1 MSVDYRSMGLTDG
14 EWKKIVNELGRE
26 PNLTETGIISV
37 MWSEHCSYK
46 NSRKHLKRFPT
57 KGSAI
62 LQGPGENAGVVDI
75 GDDMAATF
83 KVESHNH
90 PSAVEP
96 YEGAATGVG
105 GILRDIFTM
114 GARPIAS
121 FDSLRFGDL
130 SKPENRHI
138 AQGVVSG
145 IAGYG
150 NCIGVPTVGG
160 EFFSDSAF
168 DENPLVNVCAL
179 GIMKKD
185 ALRKA
190 IAGGPGNHVY
200 IVGSSTGRDGIHG
213 ATFASDELS
222 DERVEDRASVQAG
235 DPFAEKMLLEA
246 CLELYQHDYIV
257 GIQDMGAAGITCSTF
272 EMSEKGQCGMD
283 VELDRIPQREPD
295 MSPYEIMLSESQE
308 RMLMV
313 VKQGFEDEVEAIF
326 NKWDVHVERVG
337 EVIPEKE
344 VIIRKSEKIVA
355 RLPVD
360 FVVNGFPVY
369 DREYVRP
376 KYLDNID
383 LDINNIP
390 EKNIEDSFKTLL
402 ASPNICSKKSVFRQ
416 YDHQVQLNTLVK
428 PGEGDA
434 AVLRLKDS
442 KKALSFSIDCNSRH
456 CFIDPYLGAKEA
468 VFEAARN
475 LVMTGAKPIAATDG
489 LNFGNPMDK
498 EVYWQFV
505 KCVDGIIDA
514 CNSLETPITGGNV
527 SFYNQSG
534 DKAVYPTPV
543 IGMLGLIEDRENTRK
558 MAFKKGNLIGMLGKP
573 VENLGGSEFLKAIH
587 NKVNGPIYD
596 FDSESEL
603 LLNSFILQNIEHIDS
618 LHDVADGGLVSAIYE
633 CAYHGNTGVDIDI
646 EYPFRKDA
654 YLFSEAFGR
663 VIFSADKDGF
673 EKIREKAKDSGIFF
687 TKLGKCEGERFKI
700 NDDID
705 LDMKELNDIYIRSL

>member
-603 LLNSFILQNIEHIDS
+603 LLNSFILQNI
-618 LHDVADGGLVSAIYE
+618 
-633 CAYHGNTGVDIDI
+633 
-646 EYPFRKDA
+646 
-654 YLFSEAFGR
+654 
-663 VIFSADKDGF
+663 
-673 EKIREKAKDSGIFF
+673 
-687 TKLGKCEGERFKI
+687 
-700 NDDID
+700 
-705 LDMKELNDIYIRSL
+705 